1 MRYLLD
7 RWRGIGTRL
16 YLALAFAV
24 LLTLVSSGV
33 GVFYFERSGDLNY
46 EAEQQTVPVLEAA
59 WETAREV
66 ERLQTLG
73 LETVSGTGA
82 PSPDIQKEAVGQ
94 SLDKLNGSL
103 SLVGSVPELF
113 EGASRGNEGSFA
125 LASVIDALAE
135 NRADAQAADAQVVR
149 LQETMAAIPPES
161 AESVEGLRLLE
172 QALQARD
179 GAELEGILKEF
190 RALTASGLEQPV
202 VDVGGG
208 AEGVFTVRRLQL
220 ALADQRADLI
230 GLFEESSA
238 ALETA
243 SSTLLEQTQAYSTE
257 TLGQAVQSFDEG
269 RVLLAVISIVSV
281 VAATIAAW
289 FWVGN
294 AVVRRLSTLS
304 ARMRTMAGG
313 DLETPV
319 PEVGRDEIGQLADA
333 LEHFRQ
339 QALEVQRLNLVEQLY
354 GELREAN
361 AELQR
366 MQARLVAQ
374 EKLAALG
381 ELVSGVAHE
390 ISNPLNFVKNFS
402 EGSLDLYQELAEMLD
417 NYRDRMSDDDASLL
431 DDLTGEITDSLN
443 RVSYNG
449 GRALAIVERM
459 RSLSV
464 ESGTPVLTEVN
475 PVLRQAA
482 QQGCEAFMTEWENF
496 NVELVL
502 NLDPAVGETMLVE
515 REFGEA
521 VVNLVSN
528 ACYAMHQKQLD
539 QASEAG
545 DQAGAGVAEDGAV
558 EREPDRVYAPVLT
571 VSSHVVDDVIEVRV
585 RDNGPGIG
593 DDVVG
598 RIFNPFFTTRDGTL
612 GAGLGLPIAADVAR
626 RMGGDLVVDTVF
638 GEYAQFT
645 IHLPVAVP
653 VGEETD
659 GEGDDGATE
668 SAASND
674 SVPEESANGAA
685 PENGAPE
692 DIAGGGAV
700 EDPAPVS

>member
-46 EAEQQTVPVLEAA
+46 EAEQQAVPVLEAA
-59 WETAREV
+59 WEAARDV

-82 PSPDIQKEAVGQ
+82 PSPEIQKEAVGQ
-94 SLDKLNGSL
+94 SLDRLNGSL

-113 EGASRGNEGSFA
+113 EGASRANEGSFA

-149 LQETMAAIPPES
+149 LQEIMAAIPPES

-179 GAELEGILKEF
+179 SAELEGMLEEF
-190 RALTASGLEQPV
+190 RTLTASGLEQPV

-220 ALADQRADLI
+220 ALAGQRTDLI
-230 GLFEESSA
+230 GLFEASSA
-238 ALETA
+238 ALET
-243 SSTLLEQTQAYSTE
+243 STSALLEQTQTYSTE

-304 ARMRTMAGG
+304 GRMRTMAGG

-319 PEVGRDEIGQLADA
+319 PEIGRDEIGQLADA

-482 QQGCEAFMTEWENF
+482 QQGCETFMTEWEDF

-502 NLDPAVGETMLVE
+502 DLDPAVGETMLVE

-528 ACYAMHQKQLD
+528 ACYAMHQKQQD
-539 QASEAG
+539 QARAAV
-545 DQAGAGVAEDGAV
+545 DEDGAV
-558 EREPDRVYAPVLT
+558 EREPDPVYAPVLT
-571 VSSHVVDDVIEVRV
+571 VSSHVVDDVIEVRMK
-585 RDNGPGIG
+585 DNGPGIG
-593 DDVVG
+593 DDVVD
-598 RIFNPFFTTRDGTL
+598 RIFNPFFTTREGTL

-638 GEYAQFT
+638 GEYAEFT
-645 IHLPVAVP
+645 MHVPVMAP

-659 GEGDDGATE
+659 GEGDDGA
-668 SAASND
+668 ASEGTSGD
-674 SVPEESANGAA
+674 E
-685 PENGAPE
+685 
-692 DIAGGGAV
+692 AV